1 MIVTLFSWPPAW
13 NVRAFLQKH
22 ARTRPRRPGSRDGST
37 RALVSVLT
45 LLLAGID
52 TLRISSH
59 EMSQLVQC
67 LACQSLCWNKASH
80 CGLSQC
86 GFENG
91 APLRPRSRRISKFDV
106 RTQRSEEYH
115 ATFLFEVFIL
125 VHFDAYVSELGKVP
139 VNHCLSPTTWTSKP
153 LAYLSVLRSSWYS
166 SSWRI
171 PFLWTNVKGG
181 NRLHWVGYKLLLA
194 RARPRGQ
201 FVGAASSRRNGVENT
216 SEVEEGLGRIAAV
229 TFHVPYMRFAS
240 MHMHLWALAA

>member
-1 MIVTLFSWPPAW
+1 M
-13 NVRAFLQKH
+13 
-22 ARTRPRRPGSRDGST
+22 
-37 RALVSVLT
+37 SVLT

-52 TLRISSH
+52 TLRIS
-59 EMSQLVQC
+59 SQLVQC

-153 LAYLSVLRSSWYS
+153 LAYISVLRSSWYS

-171 PFLWTNVKGG
+171 PFLLDECQGWQPPALG
-181 NRLHWVGYKLLLA
+181 RL
-194 RARPRGQ
+194 RASLGERPRGQ
-201 FVGAASSRRNGVENT
+201 FVGAPSSRRVAWRTRPRWKKG
-216 SEVEEGLGRIAAV
+216 
-229 TFHVPYMRFAS
+229 
-240 MHMHLWALAA
+240 LAASPPSPFMWRTCDSRRCTCISGLLQRRRLLTDNRSNESVLTRLSTTKHPLAVITMMLASVLKG

>member
-1 MIVTLFSWPPAW
+1 
-13 NVRAFLQKH
+13 
-22 ARTRPRRPGSRDGST
+22 
-37 RALVSVLT
+37 
-45 LLLAGID
+45 
-52 TLRISSH
+52 
-59 EMSQLVQC
+59 MSQLVQC

-153 LAYLSVLRSSWYS
+153 LAYISVLRSSWYS

-171 PFLWTNVKGG
+171 PFLLDECQGWQPPALG
-181 NRLHWVGYKLLLA
+181 RLQTSLGESKAAWAVRWCRKLEE
-194 RARPRGQ
+194 
-201 FVGAASSRRNGVENT
+201 NGVENT

-240 MHMHLWALAA
+240 MHMHLWALAASEAPHGQPVQ